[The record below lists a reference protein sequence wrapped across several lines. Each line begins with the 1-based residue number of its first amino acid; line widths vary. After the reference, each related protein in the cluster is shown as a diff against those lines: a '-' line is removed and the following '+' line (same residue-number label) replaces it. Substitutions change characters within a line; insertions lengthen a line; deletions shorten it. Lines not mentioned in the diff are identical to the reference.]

1 MFAALQSL
9 AGPARIACLA
19 SLQKLQF
26 HECPT
31 FKRLPSYVRE
41 LGVLK
46 ELSFAFMARLKA
58 LPDARGLTALQ
69 SLHISY
75 CPKIKQLPMGIGELP
90 CTAWGRRAPPGP
102 RGGALVA
109 AGLPAQCPGKEATA
123 LSGQGA
129 GNLTGKEPATAGA

>member
-1 MFAALQSL
+1 M
-9 AGPARIACLA
+9 
-19 SLQKLQF
+19 
-26 HECPT
+26 
-31 FKRLPSYVRE
+31 
-41 LGVLK
+41 LK
-46 ELSFAFMARLKA
+46 ELSFSFMARLKA